1 MFTNV
6 TLSTSN
12 WLQQKDHGSSIYT
25 RPVLDSFSFGSRWVL
40 VRSSFVSRSSLVAY
54 SLVYRRP
61 NEDRTRNRRKTNER
75 ATNVGRE
82 NSEKLSKIRRET
94 AQLDG
99 KGSFLAPNVKPNEQ
113 NWITFVLTGL
123 RPNNPHTQ
131 GITLGYENFAPF
143 GALVAYQAMAGG
155 GMSWKQV
162 NDIHFKRYNITV
174 S

>member
-1 MFTNV
+1 MFINV
-6 TLSTSN
+6 ALSTSN
-12 WLQQKDHGSSIYT
+12 WLQHKDHGSSIYT

-123 RPNNPHTQ
+123 RLNNPHPQ
-131 GITLGYENFAPF
+131 GITLCYENFSPF
-143 GALVAYQAMAGG
+143 GALVTYQAMAGENV
-155 GMSWKQV
+155 M
-162 NDIHFKRYNITV
+162 
-174 S
+174 